1 MSELRARLTSDMK
14 DCMKSGE
21 KARLTTIRGVLAAI
35 KQVEIDTRTDDSP
48 VVMDDAQVTVI
59 INRLVK
65 QRKDALTQ
73 FEAAGRQDLA
83 DAERFEL
90 GILQAYLPQ
99 LLSEA
104 EVSHLVA
111 EAIRETAAKS
121 PADMG
126 KVMSALKQKIP
137 TGRAD
142 MAVVSVQVKSQ
153 LAG

>member
-1 MSELRARLTSDMK
+1 MSELRTRLTSDMK
-14 DCMKSGE
+14 DCMRSGD

-35 KQVEIDTRTDDSP
+35 KQVEIDGRDSS
-48 VVMDDAQVTVI
+48 VVIDDAQVTTI

-65 QRKDALTQ
+65 QRKDALSQ

-83 DAERFEL
+83 DVERFEL
-90 GILQAYLPQ
+90 GVLQAYLPQ

-104 EVSHLVA
+104 EVSVLVA
-111 EAIRETAAKS
+111 EAIAETSATS

-126 KVMSALKQKIP
+126 KVMSALKTKIP

-142 MAVVSVQVKSQ
+142 MAVVSGQVKSQ

>member
-14 DCMKSGE
+14 DCMKSGD

-35 KQVEIDTRTDDSP
+35 KQVEIDGRDSG
-48 VVMDDAQVTVI
+48 VVIDDAQVTAI

-65 QRKDALTQ
+65 QRKDAMTQ

-83 DAERFEL
+83 DVERFEL
-90 GILQAYLPQ
+90 GVLQFYLPQ
-99 LLSEA
+99 LMSEA
-104 EVSHLVA
+104 EVSALVA
-111 EAIRETAAKS
+111 EAIAEVSASS

-126 KVMSALKQKIP
+126 KVMGALKAKIP

-142 MAVVSVQVKSQ
+142 MSVVSAQVKSQ